1 MTTGVRRRL
10 GVEERRQQL
19 IGVALELF
27 SRRSPD
33 EVSIDEIAS
42 AAGISRPLVYH
53 YFPGKLSLYEAALK
67 RASDDLAARFVEP
80 HEGPLGARLLRVMR
94 RFFDFV
100 DEHGPGFSA
109 LMRGGPAVGS
119 STTNALIDSVRQAA
133 YVQILSHLGVTDPP
147 ARLELVVRSWIS
159 LAESTALIWLDGRRI
174 PRAELEVQLVH
185 DFAAL
190 TAVSAAHDAEMAAL
204 LRASPRWPRTA
215 ASDGGRRARC
225 PRWPAG
231 PAHGGPYDG
240 LDLLRLGGHGQIGV
254 AARFQFRHRSPGRGR
269 GGGEVHDG
277 QRGHGGRARTRR
289 HSSKPLMSGR
299 PTSTRATSG
308 RVPSRSRTSSST
320 SASPP
325 LATGTTWWP
334 ARAST
339 APMAYRL
346 AATSSTTSTVV
357 PEVCCVPL
365 PYIST
370 APRAYVGGQTAGRG
384 LRHPT

>member
-1 MTTGVRRRL
+1 MTTGVRRRM

-190 TAVSAAHDAEMAAL
+190 TAVSAAQDAEMGAL
-204 LRASPRWPRTA
+204 MRRIAQEEPADGPFAQLAGRLLALATRSRA
-215 ASDGGRRARC
+215 ASD
-225 PRWPAG
+225 
-231 PAHGGPYDG
+231 
-240 LDLLRLGGHGQIGV
+240 
-254 AARFQFRHRSPGRGR
+254 F
-269 GGGEVHDG
+269 
-277 QRGHGGRARTRR
+277 
-289 HSSKPLMSGR
+289 
-299 PTSTRATSG
+299 
-308 RVPSRSRTSSST
+308 
-320 SASPP
+320 SASQ
-325 LATGTTWWP
+325 LSNF
-334 ARAST
+334 R
-339 APMAYRL
+339 
-346 AATSSTTSTVV
+346 
-357 PEVCCVPL
+357 
-365 PYIST
+365 
-370 APRAYVGGQTAGRG
+370 
-384 LRHPT
+384 